1 MKVDY
6 IGHSGFLVETAKCYY
21 LFDYYKGELP
31 RMDVEKMV
39 IVFCSHGHGDHYQP
53 GIFGKLREMGM
64 QRVCAVVSEDID
76 DCDVVVGAE
85 VLRVSSGGQYKL
97 PLGQELI
104 TYRST
109 DLGVAFL
116 ISEGDEMIYHAGDL
130 NDWVWEGE
138 EPEYNEQMTKDY
150 REQIDALAEHLGNRS
165 LSCAFVVLDPRQEND
180 YERGML
186 YFLEKVKADRVY
198 PMHFWGKP
206 QVITQFLTEHP
217 QYKDRIVATR

>member
-6 IGHSGFLVETAKCYY
+6 IGHSGFLVETRVCYY
-21 LFDYYKGELP
+21 LFDYYEGELP
-31 RMDVEKMV
+31 RMDGEKMV

-53 GIFGKLREMGM
+53 RIFGKLREMGM
-64 QRVCAVVSEDID
+64 QRIYGVLSKDIG
-76 DCDVVVGAE
+76 DCKEEAAKELVYVAA
-85 VLRVSSGGQYKL
+85 GGRYKL
-97 PLGQELI
+97 PLGQELF

-116 ISEGDEMIYHAGDL
+116 IFEEDEAIYHAGDL

-150 REQIDALAEHLGNRS
+150 REQIDALAEQLGKHR
-165 LSCAFVVLDPRQEND
+165 LSCAFVVLDPRQEKD
-180 YERGML
+180 YDRGML

>member
-6 IGHSGFLVETAKCYY
+6 IGHSGFLAETEKCYY

-31 RMDVEKMV
+31 RLDVWKMV

-53 GIFGKLREMGM
+53 GIFKKLREMGM
-64 QRVCAVVSEDID
+64 LRIYAVLSEDIG
-76 DCDVVVGAE
+76 DCMELGAGE
-85 VLRVSSGGQYKL
+85 LLSVAAGGRYKL

-116 ISEGDEMIYHAGDL
+116 ISEGDEIIYHAGDL

-138 EPEYNEQMTKDY
+138 KPDYNEQMTKDY
-150 REQIDALAEHLGNRS
+150 RKQIDTLAKHLGRRR
-165 LSCAFVVLDPRQEND
+165 LSCAFVVLDPRQEKD
-180 YERGML
+180 YDRGML
-186 YFLEKVKADRVY
+186 YFLEKVNADLVY

-217 QYKDRIVATR
+217 QYKDRIIATR

>member
-6 IGHSGFLVETAKCYY
+6 IGHSGFLVETEKCYY

-31 RMDVEKMV
+31 QLDVWKMV

-53 GIFGKLREMGM
+53 GIFKKLREMGM
-64 QRVCAVVSEDID
+64 LRIYAVLSEDIG
-76 DCDVVVGAE
+76 DCKE
-85 VLRVSSGGQYKL
+85 VSAGELLSVAAGGRYKL

-116 ISEGDEMIYHAGDL
+116 ISEGDEIIYHAGDL

-138 EPEYNEQMTKDY
+138 KPDYNEQMTKDY
-150 REQIDALAEHLGNRS
+150 RKQIDALAKHLGRRR
-165 LSCAFVVLDPRQEND
+165 LSCAFVVLDPRQEKD
-180 YERGML
+180 YDRGML
-186 YFLEKVKADRVY
+186 YFLEKVNADLVY
-198 PMHFWGKP
+198 PMHFGGKP

>member
-6 IGHSGFLVETAKCYY
+6 IGHSGFLVETKKCYY

-31 RMDVEKMV
+31 RLDVWKMV

-53 GIFGKLREMGM
+53 GIFKKLREMGM
-64 QRVCAVVSEDID
+64 LRIYAVLSEDIG
-76 DCDVVVGAE
+76 DCKE
-85 VLRVSSGGQYKL
+85 VSAGELLSVAAGGRYEL

-116 ISEGDEMIYHAGDL
+116 ISEGDEIIYHAGDL

-138 EPEYNEQMTKDY
+138 KPDYNEQMTKDY
-150 REQIDALAEHLGNRS
+150 CNQIDTLAKHLGRRR
-165 LSCAFVVLDPRQEND
+165 LSCAFVVLDPRQEKD
-180 YERGML
+180 YDRGML
-186 YFLEKVKADRVY
+186 YFLEKIKADLVY

>member
-6 IGHSGFLVETAKCYY
+6 IGHSGFLVETEKCYY

-31 RMDVEKMV
+31 QMDVGKMV
-39 IVFCSHGHGDHYQP
+39 MVFCSHGHGDHYQP
-53 GIFGKLREMGM
+53 GIFKKLRGMGM
-64 QRVCAVVSEDID
+64 QHIYAVLSEDID
-76 DCDVVVGAE
+76 DRDE
-85 VLRVSSGGQYKL
+85 VAGPELLSVTTAGRYKL
-97 PLGQELI
+97 PLGQELF

-116 ISEGDEMIYHAGDL
+116 IFEGDETIYHAGDL
-130 NDWVWEGE
+130 NDWVWKGE
-138 EPEYNEQMTKDY
+138 EPEHNEHMTKDY
-150 REQIDALAEHLGNRS
+150 REQIDDLAEHLGRRR
-165 LSCAFVVLDPRQEND
+165 LSCAFVVLDPRQEKD
-180 YERGML
+180 YDRGML
-186 YFLEKVKADRVY
+186 YFLEKIKADLVY